1 MAIWDENC
9 YAEFMTVDD
18 LYETDFYVWAK
29 TQAEAL
35 RARGRGANALDYDR
49 LAEEVEDLGKSE
61 YREARSYVARIIE
74 LLFKL
79 AWSRSAA
86 PRNGWR
92 AEIIRFRLALEAVL
106 TPTIRR
112 KVEAEVERL
121 HKSSAEACALQ
132 FAEAEPHAACD
143 AALRWSMAQILG
155 EAPVEGL

>member
-1 MAIWDENC
+1 MAITPENC
-9 YAEFMTVDD
+9 YEDAMTIDD

-74 LLFKL
+74 HLFKL
-79 AWSRSAA
+79 AWSQNAA

-92 AEIIRFRLALEAVL
+92 AEIVRFRLAVEAVL

-112 KVEAEVERL
+112 KVEEELERL
-121 HKSSAEACALQ
+121 HTASAEATALQ
-132 FAEAEPHAACD
+132 FADLEPDAVCD
-143 AALRWSMAQILG
+143 ASLRWTLPQILG
-155 EAPVEGL
+155 EAPIEGD